1 MACNLGGRQQFPGS
15 INRTSA
21 PGSGIANRLI
31 NPQPQ
36 QPQGSIFFPQ
46 EQQVTPL
53 LPVYGNSFRAQAP
66 GSLDRPPVEITPM
79 PPVEI
84 TPMPPQPVTPTLPVI
99 NDPQKR
105 FKPRRIMPF

>member
-1 MACNLGGRQQFPGS
+1 MAKKNGRQPLPRAGGPQVTPG
-15 INRTSA
+15 
-21 PGSGIANRLI
+21 GGIANRLI

-46 EQQVTPL
+46 AQQVTPI
-53 LPVYGNSFRAQAP
+53 LPVIPNP
-66 GSLDRPPVEITPM
+66 VDRPPVEITPI
-79 PPVEI
+79 PQ
-84 TPMPPQPVTPTLPVI
+84 QPVTPTLPVI